1 MFIQVFTGVDQY
13 VLINVNHIV
22 SIDSFLKGSVISL
35 STGETI
41 ETNEPQNEI
50 LKQISDHS

>member
-1 MFIQVFTGVDQY
+1 MFIQVFTSVDQY

-22 SIDSFLKGSVISL
+22 SIDSFLKGSIITL

-41 ETNEPQNEI
+41 ETNESQSQI
-50 LKQISDHS
+50 QKQIYDHS